1 MARAKRRPA
10 STMSGFTRTVKRDI
24 LKGGEGRV
32 RRKRRPPDLGPL
44 FARLRRVELAVCAAV
59 GKGDLDLDAFV
70 IQVLTL
76 RSDAQ
81 TQSSRRD
88 DQRGTILVPQEGAP
102 PGEAERAYRADSGPP
117 GRVREDEIPYE
128 GAPPAEEEA

>member
-10 STMSGFTRTVKRDI
+10 SSIKGFTRSVSRDT
-24 LKGGEGRV
+24 LKGGEGRE
-32 RRKRRPPDLGPL
+32 RRRRRPPATPAL
-44 FARLRRVELAVCAAV
+44 FARLRRVELAICAAV

-76 RSDAQ
+76 QSDAQ

-88 DQRGTILVPQEGAP
+88 DQRGTILVPQEGTP
-102 PGEAERAYRADSGPP
+102 SGEPE
-117 GRVREDEIPYE
+117 REDRARLGPARGESEIPYE
-128 GAPPAEEEA
+128 EAPEAPEDS